1 MYSDCDAT
9 YSRDCANRW
18 FYWLMCVG
26 CWVRLAC
33 RVNHQQWVANP
44 RTREATRIHT
54 QSSSSLVCWWHIQV
68 SILARLKWRLDAAD
82 TYSTHELNARD
93 LMTAPKKTIYML
105 HTLVLMHLARK
116 SQNTVIARLKCVF
129 YYMWEHSKTRWTLY
143 NCALASLRGTFA
155 EWVKRL
161 VFRVR
166 LHVRQLLC
174 VIRWVCVGHGGWMDY
189 GPIEINESI
198 LRIHTG
204 RLTTHFHGREG
215 RRRVRAMRLRWL

>member
-33 RVNHQQWVANP
+33 RVNHQQWIANP

-93 LMTAPKKTIYML
+93 LMTAPKTTIYML

-116 SQNTVIARLKCVF
+116 SQNTVI
-129 YYMWEHSKTRWTLY
+129 MPDW
-143 NCALASLRGTFA
+143 N
-155 EWVKRL
+155 
-161 VFRVR
+161 
-166 LHVRQLLC
+166 
-174 VIRWVCVGHGGWMDY
+174 VCF
-189 GPIEINESI
+189 IICESI
-198 LRIHTG
+198 RKRGERFTIV
-204 RLTTHFHGREG
+204 RSRRSEG
-215 RRRVRAMRLRWL
+215 PSRNG